1 VEYALAPVA
10 LLLLIPIVDLDA
22 QRPAPTASFAR
33 GSVSSRAPDSTA
45 GLGGTILAPF
55 VSRVPGDSAAPSTLW
70 AVLAAAAVPGAG
82 QAILRQDRF
91 VVYMAVEAFGWARYL
106 TDLREGRRQRNSY
119 RGLAREVARADFAIV
134 RPTGDFDYYERM
146 EHFVESGAFDVVPG
160 GSLDPESD
168 ETTFNGSIWLLA
180 RQTYWEDPAV
190 APDRG
195 SPAYV
200 LAEEFYRRRA
210 VSDAFRWS
218 WRDAELEYD
227 EFRRTI
233 RQSNEAYRNSLAA
246 LGVIIANHALSTVD
260 AFVTVRLRR
269 RSGASQLYDLTASF
283 PIGGP
288 RRRLGRD

>member
-1 VEYALAPVA
+1 MKFALVPVT
-10 LLLLIPIVDLDA
+10 LLLLAPNAGIGA
-22 QRPAPTASFAR
+22 QRSTPAVSFTH
-33 GSVSSRAPDSTA
+33 GSFGRNAPDSSLA
-45 GLGGTILAPF
+45 LGRTILAPF
-55 VSRVPGDSAAPSTLW
+55 ASKVRGDSAASSTLW

-106 TDLREGRRQRNSY
+106 TDLREGRRQRDSY
-119 RGLAREVARADFAIV
+119 RGLAREVARAEFATV

-146 EHFVESGAFDVVPG
+146 EHFAESGAFDVVPG

-190 APDRG
+190 TPDRG
-195 SPAYV
+195 TPAYV

-210 VSDAFRWS
+210 VSEAFRWS
-218 WRDAELEYD
+218 WRNSQLEYD

-269 RSGASQLYDLTASF
+269 RSGASELYDLTASF